1 MGPRLMEN
9 KMDKERQHAKR
20 GFILFLI
27 GGILIIAALVISG
40 ILVEKRKH
48 YLVRE
53 NHERAAA
60 AVAGQRVRIV
70 SATRSQGI
78 RTVTLEG
85 EARPFAAVTLYSKVS
100 GYLKE
105 IRVDKGDHVKAGQ
118 LLAVIESPEHNK
130 QYEAAIVDAQ
140 NKRKDASRAKTL
152 VEKKLISLQD
162 ADHAE
167 ADARVAEANAEAL
180 RTQKDY
186 EILRAPFD
194 STVTARFADPGALV
208 QSAIN
213 AQTTAL
219 PLVALSQTNKLR
231 VYVYLDQR
239 DASFVRLGDRAEIY
253 DSARPDVRLPAVVS
267 RVGGELDSKT
277 RTLLTELDLDNKQGP
292 ILAGSFVQVSLT
304 LRTTPLV
311 EIPADALLSKDE
323 TALVAVVSSDNK
335 ANFRKVS
342 VADSDGKMVR
352 LISGLSEGEL
362 VILNPGFGISE
373 GLHVEPVSIAPK

>member
-1 MGPRLMEN
+1 
-9 KMDKERQHAKR
+9 MDKERQPAKR

-40 ILVEKRKH
+40 ILIEKRKH
-48 YLVRE
+48 YLARE
-53 NHERAAA
+53 THERTAA
-60 AVAGQRVRIV
+60 AVAGQRVRVV

-78 RTVTLEG
+78 RTVTLVG
-85 EARPFAAVTLYSKVS
+85 EARPFAAVTLYAKVS

-118 LLAVIESPEHNK
+118 LLAVIESPELDR

-140 NKRKDASRAKTL
+140 NKRKDAVRAKIL
-152 VEKKLISLQD
+152 VEKKYISLQD

-231 VYVYLDQR
+231 VYVYMDQR
-239 DASFVRLGDRAEIY
+239 DASIVHLGDRAEIY
-253 DSARPDVRLPAVVS
+253 DSARPEVRLPAVVS
-267 RVGGELDSKT
+267 RASGELDSKT
-277 RTLLTELDLDNKQGP
+277 RTLLTELDLDNKQGLM
-292 ILAGSFVQVSLT
+292 LAGSFVQVSIT
-304 LRTTPLV
+304 LRTIPLV

-323 TALVAVVSSDNK
+323 TALVAVVSGDNK

-352 LISGLSEGEL
+352 LTSGLSEGEL
-362 VILNPGFGISE
+362 VILNPGFGVSE
-373 GLHVEPVSIAPK
+373 GMHVEPVSIAPK

>member
-1 MGPRLMEN
+1 MEN
-9 KMDKERQHAKR
+9 RMDKERQHAKR

-40 ILVEKRKH
+40 ILIEKRKH

-53 NHERAAA
+53 TKERTSAAM
-60 AVAGQRVRIV
+60 AGQRVRV
-70 SATRSQGI
+70 VPATRSQGI
-78 RTVTLEG
+78 RAVTLQG

-118 LLAVIESPEHNK
+118 LLAIIESPELDR

-140 NKRKDASRAKTL
+140 NKRKDAERAKTL
-152 VEKKLISLQD
+152 VEKKYISVQD

-167 ADARVAEANAEAL
+167 ADARVSEANAEAL
-180 RTQKDY
+180 RTQKGY

-219 PLVALSQTNKLR
+219 PLVALSQTDKLR

-239 DASFVRLGDRAEIY
+239 DASLVRLGDRAEIY
-253 DSARPDVRLPAVVS
+253 DSARPDVKLPAVVS
-267 RVGGELDSKT
+267 RVVGELDSKT
-277 RTLLTELDLDNKQGP
+277 RTLLTELDLDNKEGLM
-292 ILAGSFVQVSLT
+292 LAGSFVQVSLT

-323 TALVAVVSSDNK
+323 TALVAVVSDDNK

-352 LISGLSEGEL
+352 LTSGLSEGEL

-373 GLHVEPVSIAPK
+373 GMHVEPVSIAPK

>member
-1 MGPRLMEN
+1 MEN
-9 KMDKERQHAKR
+9 RMDKERQHPKR
-20 GFILFLI
+20 DFTIFLI
-27 GGILIIAALVISG
+27 GGILIIAALVIAG
-40 ILVEKRKH
+40 ILIEKRKH

-53 NHERAAA
+53 TQDRASAT
-60 AVAGQRVRIV
+60 VAGQRVRV
-70 SATRSQGI
+70 ASATRSQGI
-78 RTVTLEG
+78 LTVTLEG

-118 LLAVIESPEHNK
+118 LLAVIESPELDR
-130 QYEAAIVDAQ
+130 QYEAAVVEAQ
-140 NKRKDASRAKTL
+140 NKRKDAARAKTL
-152 VEKKLISLQD
+152 VESKYISLQD

-180 RTQKDY
+180 RTQKGY

-219 PLVALSQTNKLR
+219 PLVALSQTDKLR

-253 DSARPDVRLPAVVS
+253 DSARPEVRLPAVVS
-267 RVGGELDSKT
+267 RVSGELDAKT
-277 RTLLTELDLDNKQGP
+277 RTLLTELDLDNKQGL
-292 ILAGSFVQVSLT
+292 ILAGSFVQVSLM
-304 LRTTPLV
+304 LRTTPFV
-311 EIPADALLSKDE
+311 EIPAAALLSKND
-323 TALVAVVSSDNK
+323 TALVAVVSDDNK
-335 ANFRKVS
+335 ASFRAVS
-342 VADSDGKMVR
+342 VANSDGKMVR
-352 LISGLSEGEL
+352 LASGLSEGEL

-373 GLHVEPVSIAPK
+373 GMLVEPVSIDPK

>member
-1 MGPRLMEN
+1 M
-9 KMDKERQHAKR
+9 
-20 GFILFLI
+20 
-27 GGILIIAALVISG
+27 ISG
-40 ILVEKRKH
+40 ILIEKRKH

-53 NHERAAA
+53 THERSAATGS
-60 AVAGQRVRIV
+60 GQRVRVV

-78 RTVTLEG
+78 RTVTLVG
-85 EARPFAAVTLYSKVS
+85 EARPFAAVTLYAKVS

-105 IRVDKGDHVKAGQ
+105 IRVDKGDHVRAGQ
-118 LLAVIESPEHNK
+118 LLAVIESPELDK

-140 NKRKDASRAKTL
+140 NKRKDAVRAKTL
-152 VEKKLISLQD
+152 VEKKYISLQD

-180 RTQKDY
+180 RTQKNY

-239 DASFVRLGDRAEIY
+239 DASFVHLGDHAEIY
-253 DSARPDVRLPAVVS
+253 DSARPEARLPAVVS
-267 RVGGELDSKT
+267 RVSGELDPKT
-277 RTLLTELDLDNKQGP
+277 RTLLTELDLDNKQGL
-292 ILAGSFVQVSLT
+292 ILAGSFVQVSLA

-311 EIPADALLSKDE
+311 EIPADALLPKNE
-323 TALVAVVSSDNK
+323 TALVAVVSDDNK
-335 ANFRKVS
+335 ASFRTVS

-352 LISGLSEGEL
+352 LTSGLSEGEL

-373 GLHVEPVSIAPK
+373 GMHVEPVSIAPK

>member
-1 MGPRLMEN
+1 
-9 KMDKERQHAKR
+9 MDKERQPAKR

-27 GGILIIAALVISG
+27 GGILIIVALVISG
-40 ILVEKRKH
+40 ILIEKRKH
-48 YLVRE
+48 YLARE
-53 NHERAAA
+53 THERTAA
-60 AVAGQRVRIV
+60 AVAGQRVRVV

-118 LLAVIESPEHNK
+118 LLAVIESPELDR

-140 NKRKDASRAKTL
+140 NKRKDAVRAKIL
-152 VEKKLISLQD
+152 VEKKYIPLQD

-231 VYVYLDQR
+231 VYVYMDQR

-253 DSARPDVRLPAVVS
+253 DSARPEVRLPAAVS
-267 RVGGELDSKT
+267 RASGELDPKT
-277 RTLLTELDLDNKQGP
+277 RTLLTELDLDNKQGL

-304 LRTTPLV
+304 LRTIPLV
-311 EIPADALLSKDE
+311 EIPAEALLSKDE
-323 TALVAVVSSDNK
+323 IALVAVVSGDNK
-335 ANFRKVS
+335 ANFRKVT

-352 LISGLSEGEL
+352 LTSGLSEGEL
-362 VILNPGFGISE
+362 VILNPGFGVSE
-373 GLHVEPVSIAPK
+373 GMHVEPVSIAPK

>member
-1 MGPRLMEN
+1 
-9 KMDKERQHAKR
+9 MDKELQHAKR

-40 ILVEKRKH
+40 ILIEKQKH

-53 NHERAAA
+53 THERDAAA
-60 AVAGQRVRIV
+60 GAGQRVRV
-70 SATRSQGI
+70 LSATRSQGI
-78 RTVTLEG
+78 RTITLAG
-85 EARPFAAVTLYSKVS
+85 EARPFAAVTLYAKVS

-105 IRVDKGDHVKAGQ
+105 IKVDKGDNVKAGQ
-118 LLAVIESPEHNK
+118 LLAVIESPELDR
-130 QYEAAIVDAQ
+130 QYEAAAVDAQ
-140 NKRKDASRAKTL
+140 NKRKDAVRAKTL
-152 VEKKLISLQD
+152 VEKKLISVQD
-162 ADHAE
+162 SDHAE
-167 ADARVAEANAEAL
+167 ADAGVAEANAEAL

-186 EILRAPFD
+186 EVLRAPFN

-213 AQTTAL
+213 AQTSAL
-219 PLVALSQTNKLR
+219 PVVALSQTNKLR

-239 DASFVRLGDRAEIY
+239 DASIVRLGDRAEIN
-253 DSARPDVRLPAVVS
+253 DSARPEVRLLAVVS
-267 RVGGELDSKT
+267 RVSGELDSKT
-277 RTLLTELDLDNKQGP
+277 RTLLTELDLDNKQGL

-304 LRTTPLV
+304 LKTTPLV
-311 EIPADALLSKDE
+311 EIPVEALLSKDE
-323 TALVAVVSSDNK
+323 TALVAVVSDDNK

-352 LISGLSEGEL
+352 LTSGLSEGEL

-373 GLHVEPVSIAPK
+373 GMHVEPVSIAPK